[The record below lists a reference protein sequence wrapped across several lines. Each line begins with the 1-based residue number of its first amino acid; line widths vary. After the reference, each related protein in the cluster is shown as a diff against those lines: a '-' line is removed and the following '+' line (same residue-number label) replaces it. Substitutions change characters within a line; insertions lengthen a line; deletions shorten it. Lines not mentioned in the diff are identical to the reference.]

1 MIFTDKLNSA
11 ERGVAC
17 SDRSM
22 YEMSCKSQG
31 FYSHRIDRGAF
42 TGGKRY
48 SLTFRSLD
56 WKNKNSTCVIG
67 DSNSCLL
74 KFGVNKRTTFGELMP
89 GQQVYIPLLGDID
102 PTVACA
108 YQNVVVMC
116 GINDVKKPE
125 VDDEGVKSVYIKFK
139 TLIHQIRDLNKSA
152 NVFVCPL
159 LPTKLAGTNRRV
171 LMFNKLILTDLMSSS
186 LGVTLVRGFDDF
198 LDNSGLLD
206 RRLSKE
212 LDRHGR
218 PDKLHL
224 NWRGAAMLAGM
235 IKSTV
240 FHRVNGGVDRRPA
253 RHRSVN
259 GEAYSAVTARGLM
272 AGTRYS

>member
-1 MIFTDKLNSA
+1 
-11 ERGVAC
+11 
-17 SDRSM
+17 
-22 YEMSCKSQG
+22 
-31 FYSHRIDRGAF
+31 
-42 TGGKRY
+42 
-48 SLTFRSLD
+48 
-56 WKNKNSTCVIG
+56 
-67 DSNSCLL
+67 
-74 KFGVNKRTTFGELMP
+74 
-89 GQQVYIPLLGDID
+89 
-102 PTVACA
+102 
-108 YQNVVVMC
+108 
-116 GINDVKKPE
+116 
-125 VDDEGVKSVYIKFK
+125 
-139 TLIHQIRDLNKSA
+139 
-152 NVFVCPL
+152 
-159 LPTKLAGTNRRV
+159 
-171 LMFNKLILTDLMSSS
+171 MSSS